1 MFKTPSFW
9 NKEKSMISHLLLPV
23 SWLYQVGH
31 IIAQWRAPKIYI
43 SKVPVICV
51 GNAIAG
57 GGGKTPTVIAL
68 LKLIKETGL
77 YNNPYILTR
86 GYGSKASDA
95 LLVDTAIHNADYI
108 GDEPLLLTQH
118 APTIVSADRKKG
130 AQLAEAKGADI
141 IIMDDGLL
149 NQSLYQDISFLVVD
163 RQIDFGNNRTIP
175 AGPLR
180 EPLRK
185 VLDRADAVITI
196 GRPFDASDLPV
207 FETTLIAN
215 QKPDPGKNYVAFA
228 GIAIPDKF
236 KNSLLDLE
244 YKLKAWLPF
253 PDHHPYSD
261 KDIKKLQKIDGQLIT
276 TEKDYVRLP
285 DDFKAQVET
294 LPIHI
299 EIKKPEN
306 LIGFIKEQLK
316 NRS

>member
-9 NKEKSMISHLLLPV
+9 YTHKSIISTLLLPA

-31 IIAQWRAPKIYI
+31 IIAQARTPKSYI
-43 SKVPVICV
+43 STIPVICV

-57 GGGKTPTVIAL
+57 GGGKTPTVITL
-68 LKLIKETGL
+68 TKLIKETGH
-77 YNNPYILTR
+77 YQNPYILTR
-86 GYGSKASDA
+86 GYGRKTSDA
-95 LLVDTAIHNADYI
+95 LLVDTDIHTVEYV
-108 GDEPLLLTQH
+108 GDEPLLLTRH

-130 AQLAEAKGADI
+130 AQLAEQQGADI

-163 RQIDFGNNRTIP
+163 RHIDFGNNRTIP

-185 VLDRADAVITI
+185 ILDRADAVITI

-207 FETTLIAN
+207 FETSLNVN
-215 QKPDPGKNYVAFA
+215 QKPDDKKEYIAFA

-236 KNSLLDLE
+236 KNSLLDLG
-244 YKLKAWLPF
+244 YKLKAWFPF
-253 PDHHPYSD
+253 PDHHTYSD
-261 KDIKKLQKIDGQLIT
+261 KDIKNLKKHDGQLIT

-285 DDFKAQVET
+285 SDFKSEVET
-294 LPIHI
+294 LPVSIDVKSPDSL
-299 EIKKPEN
+299 IK
-306 LIGFIKEQLK
+306 FIIEQLK
-316 NRS
+316 SRS